1 MDVRERIAYTR
12 GWLEGS
18 GAFQNDPSARTLW
31 ESLLSV
37 CDDLADRVER
47 LSASQGEVEEYIE
60 AIDADLGELEDDYYG
75 TFEDD
80 EDDAEE
86 AFTEDDLVRAE
97 CPRCGEEAFF
107 EEAFLYD
114 EGVEIS
120 CPECGEILYRSG
132 EHTFEYEENNSA
144 GDGEVPL
151 GVVDE

>member
-1 MDVRERIAYTR
+1 M
-12 GWLEGS
+12 
-18 GAFQNDPSARTLW
+18 
-31 ESLLSV
+31 

-132 EHTFEYEENNSA
+132 EHTFEYEEKIPPATVKCRWASSTSNGLPASSVRPCLTC
-144 GDGEVPL
+144 EWTYR
-151 GVVDE
+151 